1 MRRIS
6 RFVSLILAPILVIGP
21 ISAQTPVTGATPS
34 SNDAPPEDLQL
45 RLIESDGAE
54 IPVNSH
60 STKGFLIQ
68 VTDSRGTA
76 VPDAVVTMRLPD
88 AAPSGKFA
96 DGTHA
101 AVAYTDQT
109 GRAKISGILW
119 ASTPGLVAIRATA
132 TKGTAHSG
140 ILIQLTLT
148 SSQVAAVPPPSPQ
161 VTPEAPPPVELHAD
175 APPIVPAS
183 PPVEPKVEVTALGQ
197 LAKAPDLRSTAIS
210 PKPAAA
216 PLTPAQNEQPAVS
229 VVNAPGAEKAHSSKT
244 KWIILAAV
252 AAAAGGAGVA
262 MMGKKSSSGAS
273 NTGPGISIGS
283 PGISVGGPH

>member
-6 RFVSLILAPILVIGP
+6 RFVSLILASILVIGP
-21 ISAQTPVTGATPS
+21 LSAQTPVTGATPS
-34 SNDAPPEDLQL
+34 SNGAPPEDLQL

-60 STKGFLIQ
+60 SAKGFLIE
-68 VTDSRGTA
+68 VTDSRGTP
-76 VPDAVVTMRLPD
+76 VPDAVVTLRLPD
-88 AAPSGKFA
+88 AAPNGKFA
-96 DGTHA
+96 DGTHS

-109 GRAKISGILW
+109 GRAKIGGILC
-119 ASTPGLVAIRATA
+119 ASTPGPVAIRATA

-140 ILIQLTLT
+140 VLIQLTLT
-148 SSQVAAVPPPSPQ
+148 STQIAAVPPPPPQ
-161 VTPEAPPPVELHAD
+161 VAPEAPPPVELHAE
-175 APPIVPAS
+175 APPVVPAS
-183 PPVEPKVEVTALGQ
+183 PPVEPKVEVTSLGQ
-197 LAKAPDLRSTAIS
+197 PAKAPDLRSTPIS
-210 PKPAAA
+210 PKPAA
-216 PLTPAQNEQPAVS
+216 PLTSAGNDQPAVS
-229 VVNAPGAEKAHSSKT
+229 VVNAPGAEKVHSSKT

-273 NTGPGISIGS
+273 NSGPGISIGS